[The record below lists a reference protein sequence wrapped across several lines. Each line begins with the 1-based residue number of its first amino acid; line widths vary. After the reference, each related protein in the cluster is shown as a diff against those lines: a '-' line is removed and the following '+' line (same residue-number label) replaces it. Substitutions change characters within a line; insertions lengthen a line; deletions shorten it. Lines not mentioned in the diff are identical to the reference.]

1 MNLLLE
7 KSIVLTLSPFIFP
20 GQKICDLLSIT
31 LNACQVVCIIDNA
44 MQHIPEMVACVIVC
58 LDHYHSV

>member
-1 MNLLLE
+1 MNLLLV
-7 KSIVLTLSPFIFP
+7 KFVVLTLSPFIFP

-31 LNACQVVCIIDNA
+31 LNTCQVVCFDNA
-44 MQHIPEMVACVIVC
+44 MQHIPEMVVCVTVC